1 MTDKQR
7 IKKLEARNKRLTH
20 QIQDW
25 KFELG
30 YFCKGEPTPKSVAR
44 FVRKM
49 LDSGIKRRL

>member
-1 MTDKQR
+1 MTDKKR

-49 LDSGIKRRL
+49 LDSGIKR